1 MKRHNAKITEK
12 EKSPSPSTYSPP
24 LGLFNT
30 SSPETSATCS
40 GPVLYVDVVK
50 NMPKLEIPH
59 PPPPPPPSPP
69 EFSIFREDFP
79 ALPGTRLPSNSS
91 SAVPDD
97 WTAMLTDDEDE
108 NVDEEDEDDEDD
120 DDDDGEDDDEEDES
134 EGCEDDGDSFE
145 EGIAS
150 DVSPMN
156 ATMEMNLVEE
166 SKTSEVSS
174 NAVTKAQP
182 PIVTNQDMELI
193 HRYLETAARFDVSLI
208 FSHQFLQ
215 EGVRQ
220 RAIHRVMAK
229 SGLSPFPNNFIKPPP
244 GFEGAKLY
252 ARMKTN
258 RMGMPLGGV
267 DFELVPPVFEKLWRS
282 RMEPSRNAVEGAF
295 GMLGLAKNLAS
306 MTRDPLL
313 IPKIL
318 ENEANLNLGCCAGG
332 SGSLHASFS
341 GPFLP
346 GRCAPH
352 ELNFETPM
360 NYRLAGRLGLQQPKT
375 EEMEVELL
383 FFFFYTYPGDMM
395 QLLSAAEL
403 AQRGWRYHKFE
414 RFWIKRQPDN
424 PNYTY
429 QGFQESG
436 EYNYFNMFQWKILPR
451 YFKLD
456 PEQLERTIAKEELY
470 EIYGYH
476 PQMGGY

>member
-12 EKSPSPSTYSPP
+12 EKSPSPPSYSPS
-24 LGLFNT
+24 LGLFKT
-30 SSPETSATCS
+30 SSPETSAHCS
-40 GPVLYVDVVK
+40 GAVLYVDVVK
-50 NMPKLEIPH
+50 NMPKLEIPP

-108 NVDEEDEDDEDD
+108 GVDEEDD
-120 DDDDGEDDDEEDES
+120 DDDENDDDDDDDDDE
-134 EGCEDDGDSFE
+134 EGCEDDDDSLE
-145 EGIAS
+145 EVIAS
-150 DVSPMN
+150 DVVS
-156 ATMEMNLVEE
+156 ATTERDSVQECTTL
-166 SKTSEVSS
+166 EVAS
-174 NAVTKAQP
+174 NAVTKAQTA
-182 PIVTNQDMELI
+182 IVTNDQMEMI
-193 HRYLETAARFDVSLI
+193 YRCLETAARFDVSLI

-220 RAIHRVMAK
+220 RALHRVMAK
-229 SGLSPFPNNFIKPPP
+229 GGHSPFPNNFIKPPP
-244 GFEGAKLY
+244 GFEGAKMY
-252 ARMKTN
+252 ACMKTN

-267 DFELVPPVFEKLWRS
+267 DFELVPPVYEKLWRP
-282 RMEPSRNAVEGAF
+282 RTEPSRNAVEGAF
-295 GMLGLAKNLAS
+295 GMLGLAKHLES
-306 MTRDPLL
+306 MTRDPFL

-318 ENEANLNLGCCAGG
+318 ENESNLNLGCCAGG

-352 ELNFETPM
+352 ELDFEMPM
-360 NYRLAGRLGLQQPKT
+360 NYRMAGRLCLQQPKT
-375 EEMEVELL
+375 EQMEVELL

-395 QLLSAAEL
+395 QLLCAAEL

-414 RFWIKRQPDN
+414 RFWMKRQSDN
-424 PNYTY
+424 PNYAY
-429 QGFQESG
+429 RGFQESG

-456 PEQLERTIAKEELY
+456 PEQLERTIAKEELF